1 VRANSYAICLD
12 ELRAENRQQ
21 LPAMK
26 NFIIKSRVK
35 RHDGAVKPPLHR
47 CHTKSC
53 SRGALSLHRMEFAN
67 HINAAFN

>member
-1 VRANSYAICLD
+1 VRANSCAICLD

-26 NFIIKSRVK
+26 NFIIKSVK

-47 CHTKSC
+47 CHTKSV
-53 SRGALSLHRMEFAN
+53 SLEAFSFHHMEFAN
-67 HINAAFN
+67 HISAGFN